1 MEPLFSD
8 GELSAELHPQM
19 DQMLSAIAR
28 ASRDEVQDSAYW
40 METYG
45 AIPVVLDAENI
56 QTHRPEEGVVS
67 FMVPMTG
74 TAELLKYR
82 PSEHSNKVPEAE
94 VGTDQILFTY
104 EIQVPELDEAEEL
117 KERFHADLAL
127 LQQWLVWSKNDVDKF
142 AGELAGVAADALLN
156 RREALDAEDE
166 LMRGLGYPEFVDE
179 AQRDSIGAPLS

>member
-8 GELSAELHPQM
+8 GQLSTELHPQM
-19 DQMLSAIAR
+19 DSMLAAIAR
-28 ASRDEVQDSAYW
+28 ASRDEVQDAAYW

-45 AIPVVLDAENI
+45 AVPVELDVENI

-67 FMVPMTG
+67 FIIPMSG

-82 PSEHSNKVPEAE
+82 PSEHSNKVPEAD
-94 VGTDQILFTY
+94 VGTEQILFTY
-104 EIQVPELDEAEEL
+104 EIQVPELDEAHEF

-142 AGELAGVAADALLN
+142 VAELADVAADALLN
-156 RREALDAEDE
+156 RREALDSEDE
-166 LMRGLGYPEFVDE
+166 LMQGLGYPELVD
-179 AQRDSIGAPLS
+179 ADQKDAIGAPLG